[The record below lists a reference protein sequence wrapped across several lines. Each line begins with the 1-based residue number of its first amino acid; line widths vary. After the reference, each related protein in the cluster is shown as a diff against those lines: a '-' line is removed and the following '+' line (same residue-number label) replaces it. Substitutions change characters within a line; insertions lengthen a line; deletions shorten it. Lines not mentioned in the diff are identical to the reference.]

1 MIIIHLAC
9 TCAIVIAES
18 FLKDKRRILPCA
30 ALCEGEYGV
39 NGLFIGVPC
48 LISDKGME
56 KIYEIKLT
64 EEEKAQF
71 ARTIASVSKTVAEC
85 KI

>member
-1 MIIIHLAC
+1 
-9 TCAIVIAES
+9 
-18 FLKDKRRILPCA
+18 
-30 ALCEGEYGV
+30 LCEGEYGV
-39 NGLFIGVPC
+39 QGLFIGVPC
-48 LISDKGME
+48 LISAKGME

-71 ARTIASVSKTVAEC
+71 AKTIASVSKTVAEC